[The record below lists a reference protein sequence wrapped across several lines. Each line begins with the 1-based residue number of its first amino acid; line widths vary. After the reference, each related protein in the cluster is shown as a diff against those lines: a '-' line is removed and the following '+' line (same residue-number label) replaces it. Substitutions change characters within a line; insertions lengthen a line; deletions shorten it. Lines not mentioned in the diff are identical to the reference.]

1 MFKIVVAFFIVFGAI
16 VWGQHHAGSWI
27 TQHAADLPPQDD
39 LLPQPTV
46 PIPTIDPGQMSRII
60 NTPAFT
66 PTYRH

>member
-1 MFKIVVAFFIVFGAI
+1 V
-16 VWGQHHAGSWI
+16 GSWI

-46 PIPTIDPGQMSRII
+46 AIPTIDPGQMSRII